1 MCLFI
6 PGNCSL
12 TQAVMFVTLLIN
24 LFAGAESANLFIFL
38 SFPFL
43 QKSIGRVSS
52 SMTKT
57 EINCSHISPVA
68 SQQHNALS
76 LRATWVSFFCAR
88 HSMYQIKMNLH
99 GSEWDEPNW
108 QWGFR
113 VVAAVNGVLPAGTQI
128 TPLAK
133 AVFFIKNLICNENTL
148 LMQCVLMLMHACRWH
163 W

>member
-12 TQAVMFVTLLIN
+12 TQAVVFVTLLIN

-38 SFPFL
+38 SFLFL
-43 QKSIGRVSS
+43 QKSIRRVSS
-52 SMTKT
+52 SVTKT

-68 SQQHNALS
+68 SQQHRALS
-76 LRATWVSFFCAR
+76 LRYMGLFFCAR

-113 VVAAVNGVLPAGTQI
+113 VVAAVDGVLPAGTQI

-133 AVFFIKNLICNENTL
+133 AMFFFKKIWSVMKRLCWCNV
-148 LMQCVLMLMHACRWH
+148 CWC
-163 W
+163 